1 MTMTQRTTPKTFLLS
16 GTVIP
21 ALALL
26 ALPCN
31 AATLQSGEK
40 ILLAQQQEAPPK
52 DDRPER
58 KRPEGAP
65 STPAPPGAGRP
76 SQVPPQAPQERRESP
91 KGPAQ
96 AQPPATGQPPAPP
109 TKQVTPPTQPTQSA
123 PPAKQTQPSAP

>member
-1 MTMTQRTTPKTFLLS
+1 MTMTQRTTPKTLLLGS
-16 GTVIP
+16 TVIP
-21 ALALL
+21 ALAML

-31 AATLQSGEK
+31 AAVLQFGEK

-76 SQVPPQAPQERRESP
+76 SQS
-91 KGPAQ
+91 
-96 AQPPATGQPPAPP
+96 APP
-109 TKQVTPPTQPTQSA
+109 TKQVTPPTQPAQPT
-123 PPAKQTQPSAP
+123 PPAKQMQPPAPVQPAPP